1 VCIWYDGFWQIIAV
15 IINVGF
21 CVSLLT
27 MHIIMNYCAFLM
39 NSRYDDDQLARV
51 M

>member
-1 VCIWYDGFWQIIAV
+1 
-15 IINVGF
+15 
-21 CVSLLT
+21 
-27 MHIIMNYCAFLM
+27 MNYCAFLM